1 MTGAWGSGPVD
12 MTTRCR
18 LDEPGRQVSIGSALG
33 AAALAGFGLIV
44 ALTQGNTKSG
54 AEKTAEPEP
63 YSPTTTELVLP
74 PRPTTTK

>member
-33 AAALAGFGLIV
+33 AAALAGFGLLV
-44 ALTQGNTKSG
+44 SLTQGNTKSG
-54 AEKTAEPEP
+54 AEKTTEPEARL
-63 YSPTTTELVLP
+63 PTTSELVLP
-74 PRPTTTK
+74 PRPATIK

>member
-18 LDEPGRQVSIGSALG
+18 LDEPGRQVSVGAALG

-44 ALTQGNTKSG
+44 ACTQGSSHSS
-54 AEKTAEPEP
+54 AEKPHEPEP
-63 YSPTTTELVLP
+63 QSPTTNELVLP
-74 PRPTTTK
+74 PRPATTK